1 MYGIGEFEII
11 IILMSITSLIVAIS
25 VDETVNLDLEDVAID
40 KKMKEV
46 EEYLND

>member
-1 MYGIGEFEII
+1 MYGLGESEIV

-25 VDETVNLDLEDVAID
+25 VDDSINLDVEDVTVD

-46 EEYLND
+46 EDYLND

>member
-1 MYGIGEFEII
+1 MYGLGGFEIV
-11 IILMSITSLIVAIS
+11 IILMSITSLIVAMS
-25 VDETVNLDLEDVAID
+25 VDKTANLDVEDVSVD

>member
-1 MYGIGEFEII
+1 MYGLGEFEIV

-25 VDETVNLDLEDVAID
+25 VDDTVNLDVEDVSVD

-46 EEYLND
+46 EDYLND